1 MTGVAKQMI
10 DRAESRGGGRRS
22 LALWALALA
31 GLGTVGFGA
40 AELLRQQGAGG
51 AATGMTLVSLVAL
64 IAWGMGGGFSLAQG
78 ISPWQ
83 TTAIFI
89 LLLAGGSAL
98 AEAVARVG
106 SVSAGLVT
114 QICAACGAVW
124 WTAKVMRSA
133 PQWRFLMMWAAMA
146 CGATATVW
154 FLVRQGWLV
163 AATGLTGV
171 IVMTVACGGG
181 LAAIRA
187 LLGVSSGVF
196 GVARTVVDEA
206 VRMRAPVVLLGMLVL
221 AIPTLPLI
229 LDHAERLEY
238 RVQFF
243 LNWAL
248 GGAGL
253 ILSLLTIVLA
263 CGSVCGDIDSNR
275 IHMTLVKP
283 LNRWE
288 YLAGKWCGLAVF
300 NFLMV
305 AVVGIGTYTFVQI
318 LGSTLASDQTDRE
331 AVDKQVLIARAE
343 HWPRHDQSV
352 EYEEAIEAAIKRLA
366 KDDPDAFRLDPGG
379 AKRRIRH
386 EYDWEWH
393 TVVPDMVSTY
403 VFEGLEPAGKGETND
418 AATRPVQLQLKP
430 RANNV
435 DVDLADVRFALWI
448 NDRPWPVKDGIHQA
462 QQMATLAKH
471 VLELPA
477 DSVDATGRLK
487 LTIANRNLVPAG
499 ETQATA
505 ITFPPGDGL
514 KLYQHAGSF
523 TGNYVRCLAV
533 MWIKL
538 AALAA
543 IGVAAAACLGFH
555 TAILLALVV
564 FCAALGSGFLKDAL
578 GIYSVVAD
586 SPFAAMLKRLSLA
599 LAYMTEFRL
608 YEASRMLLGF
618 VTDATLAVVPAFSD
632 YEAVSQLATG
642 VAIPIE
648 SVASCALR
656 IGIVYPLIALGVG
669 WLIFDRR
676 DLVRSTT

>member
-1 MTGVAKQMI
+1 MT
-10 DRAESRGGGRRS
+10 DRSESLAADRRS
-22 LALWALALA
+22 LALWAATLA
-31 GLGTVGFGA
+31 GLAVVGFGA
-40 AELLRQQGAGG
+40 AGLLRQQGGGG
-51 AATGMTLVSLVAL
+51 AASGVAL
-64 IAWGMGGGFSLAQG
+64 ASLLAVVAWGMGGGFSLARG
-78 ISPWQ
+78 VSPWR
-83 TTAIFI
+83 TTAVFMLI
-89 LLLAGGSAL
+89 LAGGSAS
-98 AEAVARVG
+98 AEVVASVG
-106 SVSAGLVT
+106 SVAAGLVT
-114 QICAACGAVW
+114 EICAACAAVW
-124 WTAKVMRSA
+124 WTGRVMRAA
-133 PQWRFLMMWAAMA
+133 PQWRAPMLWAAAA
-146 CGATATVW
+146 CGATATIW
-154 FLVRQGWLV
+154 LLVRHGWLI

-171 IVMTVACGGG
+171 ILMAFASAGG

-187 LLGVSSGVF
+187 LLGVNSGIC

-206 VRMRAPVVLLGMLVL
+206 VRMRAPLVLLGVIVL

-263 CGSVCGDIDSNR
+263 CGSICGDIDSNR

-288 YLAGKWCGLAVF
+288 YLAGKWYGLAIF
-300 NFLMV
+300 NLLMV
-305 AVVGIGTYTFVQI
+305 AIVGIGAYTFVQI
-318 LGSTLASDQTDRE
+318 LGSTLASDQTDRD
-331 AVDKQVLIARAE
+331 AVDRQVLVARAE
-343 HWPRHDQSV
+343 HWPRHDRPS
-352 EYEEAIEAAIKRLA
+352 EYEAAIEAAIKRLA
-366 KDDPDAFRLDPGG
+366 DDDPDTFRLDPTG

-386 EYDWEWH
+386 EYEWEWH

-403 VFEGLEPAGKGETND
+403 VFEGLEPAAEGESGD
-418 AATRPVQLQLKP
+418 AATRRVQLQLKP

-435 DVDLADVRFALWI
+435 EIDLADVRFALWI
-448 NDRPWPVKDGIHQA
+448 NDRPWPVKDGIHQE
-462 QQMATLAKH
+462 QQMATLAQH

-487 LTIANRNLVPAG
+487 LTIANRNLIPAG
-499 ETQATA
+499 ETQPTA

-523 TGNYVRCLAV
+523 GGNFVRCLAV

-538 AALAA
+538 VALAA

-564 FCAALGSGFLKDAL
+564 FCAALGSSFLKDAL
-578 GIYSVVAD
+578 GLYNVVAD
-586 SPFAAMLKRLSLA
+586 SAFAAMLKRLSLTFGY
-599 LAYMTEFRL
+599 LTELRL
-608 YEASRMLLGF
+608 YEAGRMLLGF

-642 VAIPIE
+642 VAIPIG
-648 SVASCALR
+648 SVAACSLW
-656 IGIVYPLIALGVG
+656 IGVVYPLIALGLG

-676 DLVRSTT
+676 DLIRSAT

>member
-1 MTGVAKQMI
+1 MT
-10 DRAESRGGGRRS
+10 DRAESLAVDRRS
-22 LALWALALA
+22 LALWALTLA
-31 GLGTVGFGA
+31 GLAVVGFGA
-40 AELLRQQGAGG
+40 AGLLRQQGGSG
-51 AATGMTLVSLVAL
+51 AADGAMLVTLLAI
-64 IAWGMGGGFSLAQG
+64 IAWGMGGGFSLARG
-78 ISPWQ
+78 TTPWK
-83 TTAIFI
+83 TTAIFMFI
-89 LLLAGGSAL
+89 LVGGSAV

-106 SVSAGLVT
+106 SVTAGLVAE
-114 QICAACGAVW
+114 ISAACAAVW
-124 WTAKVMRSA
+124 WTGRVMRAA
-133 PQWRFLMMWAAMA
+133 PQWRSPMMWAAVA
-146 CGATATVW
+146 CGAAATIW
-154 FLVRQGWLV
+154 LLVRHGWLIT
-163 AATGLTGV
+163 ATGLTGV
-171 IVMTVACGGG
+171 VLMAFASAGG
-181 LAAIRA
+181 LTAIRA
-187 LLGVSSGVF
+187 LLGGNSGLF

-206 VRMRAPVVLLGMLVL
+206 VRMRAPLVLLGMIVL

-263 CGSVCGDIDSNR
+263 CGSICGDIDSNR

-283 LNRWE
+283 VNRWE

-300 NFLMV
+300 NLLMV
-305 AVVGIGTYTFVQI
+305 AIVGIGTYTFVQI

-331 AVDKQVLIARAE
+331 AVDRQVLVARAE
-343 HWPRHDQSV
+343 HWPIHDRPS
-352 EYEEAIEAAIKRLA
+352 EYEAAIDAAIKRLA
-366 KDDPDAFRLDPGG
+366 DDDPDTFRLDPTG

-386 EYDWEWH
+386 EYEWEWH

-403 VFEGLEPAGKGETND
+403 VFDGLEPPAKGETGD
-418 AATRPVQLQLKP
+418 ATARAVQLQLKP

-435 DVDLADVRFALWI
+435 DIDLADVRFALWI
-448 NDRPWPVKDGIHQA
+448 NDRPWPVKDGVHEE
-462 QQMATLAKH
+462 QQMATLAQH

-477 DSVDATGRLK
+477 DSVDESGRLK
-487 LTIANRNLVPAG
+487 LTIANRNLIPAG
-499 ETQATA
+499 ETQATV

-523 TGNYVRCLAV
+523 TGNFVRCLVV

-538 AALAA
+538 VALAA

-564 FCAALGSGFLKDAL
+564 FCAALGSSFLRDAL
-578 GIYSVVAD
+578 GLYNVVAD
-586 SPFAAMLKRLSLA
+586 SAFAAMLKRLSLTFGY
-599 LAYMTEFRL
+599 LTELRL
-608 YEASRMLLGF
+608 YEAGRMLLGF

-632 YEAVSQLATG
+632 YETVSQLATG
-642 VAIPIE
+642 VAIPIGN
-648 SVASCALR
+648 VAACSLW
-656 IGIVYPLIALGVG
+656 IGVVYPAIALGLG

-676 DLVRSTT
+676 DLIRSAT